1 MRGFNELCHS
11 RTVFGGNAVF
21 FFKNERDFSI
31 KYFFKKRL
39 RHVHCYKRKISFN
52 RFAREIYGQ
61 PLSHPQEHLGF
72 GERDTG

>member
-1 MRGFNELCHS
+1 MNFVIAELS
-11 RTVFGGNAVF
+11 LVETQF
-21 FFKNERDFSI
+21 FFCKNERDFSI

-39 RHVHCYKRKISFN
+39 RHFHCYKRNISFY

-72 GERDTG
+72 GQRDTG